1 MARSSRGSRSMGIK
15 HGVWAVGLLLV
26 VSCGSETVESF
37 DVPALEESIPE
48 VLAPGFP
55 GVVGEV
61 ECQEVND
68 SLTCTAEIAGE
79 KVSLDVEGPNGD
91 GEVAVSFAGTLIWGA
106 EVAQQVKQQLDA
118 DLGLDHTVSC
128 SPEVQIA
135 RADQEFAC
143 LVEEPA
149 GRQYKFMAQLLD
161 AEGSFR
167 LSLVVGG

>member
-1 MARSSRGSRSMGIK
+1 MGIR
-15 HGVWAVGLLLV
+15 HGAWALGLLLAA
-26 VSCGSETVESF
+26 SCGSEIVESF

-48 VLAPGFP
+48 ILAPGFP
-55 GVVGEV
+55 GVVSEV
-61 ECQEVND
+61 QCQEANG
-68 SLTCTAEIAGE
+68 SLTCTAEIVGE
-79 KVSLDVEGPNGD
+79 KVSLDVEGPNDD
-91 GEVAVSFAGTLIWGA
+91 GEVTVSFAENLIWGD
-106 EVAQQVKQQLDA
+106 EVAQQVKQQLDT

-135 RADQEFAC
+135 RTDQEFAC

-167 LSLVVGG
+167 LSLVVDG

>member
-1 MARSSRGSRSMGIK
+1 MGIK

-91 GEVAVSFAGTLIWGA
+91 GEVAVSFAENLIWGD
-106 EVAQQVKQQLDA
+106 EVAQQVKQQLDT

-135 RADQEFAC
+135 RTDRMFAC
-143 LVEEPA
+143 TVVEPSGSPHE
-149 GRQYKFMAQLLD
+149 FVAQLLD
-161 AEGSFR
+161 EEGAFK
-167 LSLVVGG
+167 LSLVVEGS

>member
-1 MARSSRGSRSMGIK
+1 M
-15 HGVWAVGLLLV
+15 
-26 VSCGSETVESF
+26 
-37 DVPALEESIPE
+37 PAFEESIPE
-48 VLAPGFP
+48 ILAPGFP
-55 GVVGEV
+55 GVVSEV
-61 ECQEVND
+61 QCQEANG
-68 SLTCTAEIAGE
+68 SLTCTAEIVGE
-79 KVSLDVEGPNGD
+79 KVSLDVEGPNDD
-91 GEVAVSFAGTLIWGA
+91 GEVTVSFAENLIWGD
-106 EVAQQVKQQLDA
+106 EVAQQVKQQLDT

-135 RADQEFAC
+135 RTDQEFAC

>member
-1 MARSSRGSRSMGIK
+1 MGIR
-15 HGVWAVGLLLV
+15 HGAWALGLLLAA
-26 VSCGSETVESF
+26 SCGSEIVESF
-37 DVPALEESIPE
+37 DVSALEESIPE
-48 VLAPGFP
+48 ILAPGFP
-55 GVVGEV
+55 GVVSEV
-61 ECQEVND
+61 QCQEANG
-68 SLTCTAEIAGE
+68 SLTCTAEIVGE
-79 KVSLDVEGPNGD
+79 KVSLDVEGPNDD
-91 GEVAVSFAGTLIWGA
+91 GEVTVSFAENLIWGD
-106 EVAQQVKQQLDA
+106 EVAQQVKQQLDT

-135 RADQEFAC
+135 RTDQEFAC